1 MQRHV
6 LTDEQWELIEPLIP
20 IKSASTGRPPR
31 DRRQML
37 DGIFWI
43 LGTGAPWRDL
53 PERFGPWQSV
63 HRYFSDW
70 RRAGVFARVI
80 ETLQVK
86 LDERGLIDW
95 ELWCVDGASVR
106 ATRAAAGAD
115 KKVSRGTR
123 TSHGTTRWAAAAAGL
138 DRSSTWLLTARAL
151 RWRSKSAP
159 GKCTNPPAPSRSSAK
174 RSPA

>member
-1 MQRHV
+1 MTTWRSARMKRHE

-20 IKSASTGRPPR
+20 IKSATTGRPPK

-37 DGIFWI
+37 NGIFWI

-86 LDERGLIDW
+86 LDQRGLIDW

-115 KKVSRGTR
+115 KKVSHGTP
-123 TSHGTTRWAAAAAGL
+123 TSRRTTRWAAAEAGL

-151 RWRSKSAP
+151 RWPSK
-159 GKCTNPPAPSRSSAK
+159 
-174 RSPA
+174 

>member
-1 MQRHV
+1 MKRHQ
-6 LTDEQWELIEPLIP
+6 LTDEQWELLGPLIP
-20 IKSASTGRPPR
+20 IKSATTGRPPK

-63 HRYFSDW
+63 HRYFSNW

-80 ETLQVK
+80 EALQIK
-86 LDERGLIDW
+86 LDRRGLIDW
-95 ELWCVDGASVR
+95 ELWCVDGANVR
-106 ATRAAAGAD
+106 GTRAAAGAG
-115 KKVSRGTR
+115 KKVSNDTPTNRR
-123 TSHGTTRWAAAAAGL
+123 TTRWAAVEAGL

-151 RWRSKSAP
+151 RSWSK
-159 GKCTNPPAPSRSSAK
+159 
-174 RSPA
+174 

>member
-1 MQRHV
+1 MKRHE
-6 LTDEQWELIEPLIP
+6 LTDEQWVLIESLIP
-20 IKSASTGRPPR
+20 IKSAVTGRPAK

-37 DGIFWI
+37 NGIFWI

-70 RRAGVFARVI
+70 RRAGVFASII

-86 LDERGLIDW
+86 LDQRGLIDW

-115 KKVSRGTR
+115 KKVSRVTP
-123 TSHGTTRWAAAAAGL
+123 TSRRTTRWAAAEAGL
-138 DRSSTWLLTARAL
+138 DRSSTWLLTAREL
-151 RWRSKSAP
+151 RWPSK
-159 GKCTNPPAPSRSSAK
+159 
-174 RSPA
+174 